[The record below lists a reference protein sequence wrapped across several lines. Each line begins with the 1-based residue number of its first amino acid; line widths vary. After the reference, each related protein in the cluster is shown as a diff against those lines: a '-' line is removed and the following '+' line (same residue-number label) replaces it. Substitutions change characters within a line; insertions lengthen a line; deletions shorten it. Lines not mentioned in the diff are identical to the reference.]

1 MGIENNS
8 NNPTAGMTRYTNP
21 IRIASVDAVALHLQL
36 ERCKPA
42 DIDADER
49 AALDEVKAAGA
60 HVRAVRIARSQT
72 SPSALKEPRL
82 STCTAVS
89 SLHGGLAAVASLS
102 VEHGPEGPKAAEV
115 VQRVFPDGTSFLRG
129 DATAVWEGTG
139 MVLQVIDAEGLGP
152 AIDALVSPTL
162 LRAVRATHVKLGH
175 AVGVSG
181 EMAPSVPSSALRDAM
196 SRFTFAV
203 AQYARALAGR
213 VRHDDEASLAAFFS
227 TLAPLDQVRVLGDK
241 EEDDDVTEP
250 TVPADPSAPTDPTGP
265 SSPFTEPTRT

>member
-1 MGIENNS
+1 MGIDINS
-8 NNPTAGMTRYTNP
+8 NNPTAGMNRYTNP

-49 AALDEVKAAGA
+49 AALDEVKAAA
-60 HVRAVRIARSQT
+60 ENVRLVRIARSQT

-82 STCTAVS
+82 STSTAVS

-102 VEHGPEGPKAAEV
+102 AEHGPEGPRAAEV

-129 DATAVWEGTG
+129 DATAVWEGTD

-162 LRAVRATHVKLGH
+162 LRAVRTTHAKLRH
-175 AVGVSG
+175 AVVSG
-181 EMAPSVPSSALRDAM
+181 GVAPSVPSSALRDAM

-250 TVPADPSAPTDPTGP
+250 SAPTDPSVPTDPTGP